1 MQDLDKL
8 YLLAEQYFNPKEY
21 AQFIDLLNIL
31 NSRLSNITIPAS
43 NISDKDIKYP
53 YEIEIMLNMKIFR
66 HDQLGQRVE
75 LEKCLEIPFLKKI
88 PIGQEP
94 SSVVNSIN
102 NAIDNV

>member
-1 MQDLDKL
+1 MDTIEKIDFFAKK
-8 YLLAEQYFNPKEY
+8 YFTNKEY
-21 AQFIDLLNIL
+21 AQFVDLFSTLNDRIL
-31 NSRLSNITIPAS
+31 EDKIFDQKIV
-43 NISDKDIKYP
+43 DKDIKYP

-75 LEKCLEIPFLKKI
+75 LQKCLEIPFLKKI